1 MTTREGLFMFYDFLI
16 LTLKFGILSFLP
28 MILAIVLDRKHTG
41 IYVGLQII
49 VFLFQYLYVF
59 IFLPGAY
66 LYNVILYNLVNL
78 LLCAVIFGVLYLVLS
93 PSKFRVRSA
102 HGGSEIN
109 SKYIVKPGFT
119 IILALILIIVMGVV
133 VNMGPFAKAIART
146 TNVEE
151 SQQVKNAPMPVIS
164 SSKKEVPVVNSN
176 KTVSSQLQNS
186 LSNVRDSN
194 VYSLNHL
201 RVQFYHGK
209 LVYIAPLDFEGDF
222 FRYVHY
228 KKVPGYFIVDATSKS
243 SHPKFIKRNMAYTPS
258 AYFGHDVNRRIYS
271 AVKGANLVLT
281 SGDAQLEVD
290 EKGRPFYVKTLY
302 KTYGI
307 TSSPNYKESWVG
319 MVDAETGK
327 TKIIKQ
333 KDAPKWL
340 DVTFDPGIAASKVA
354 SFSNDR
360 NGWWN
365 AHGIGGSR
373 TGVMEAVD
381 NVGTEGPDKE
391 FTPISYKGQVY
402 YFASMTSKNKK
413 QTSVLGYIYVNARNG
428 KTYFYREKDDAMT
441 PNRAKSLAENRM
453 KQTQWKASMPLL
465 YRIDG
470 KPTWIVSMIDSNG
483 AFMSYVYLLANGNG
497 TQSTVAVGSDAK
509 TTLTKYRALVS
520 NGLTT
525 ASSSDNSVEKSFSGT
540 VKRVVVDGDNVIFLL
555 DNDDKVFYASSKNDP
570 KNVFVRDGDNVSF
583 SGSVSG
589 NTVNISTSVTIS
601 GLEDK

>member
-1 MTTREGLFMFYDFLI
+1 MFYDFLI

-28 MILAIVLDRKHTG
+28 MILAIVFDKKHTAF
-41 IYVGLQII
+41 YVGLQLII
-49 VFLFQYLYVF
+49 FLIQYLYVF

-66 LYNVILYNLVNL
+66 LYNIIFYNLINL
-78 LLCAVIFGVLYLVLS
+78 LLCTIIFGLLFLIFS
-93 PSKFRVRSA
+93 PNKVSVRSA
-102 HGGSEIN
+102 HGGSTVN
-109 SKYIVKPGFT
+109 LKYIAKPGFG
-119 IILALILIIVMGVV
+119 IILALVIVVALGTI
-133 VNMGPFAKAIART
+133 VNMGPFAKAIAKT
-146 TNVEE
+146 TNVQQ
-151 SQQVKNAPMPVIS
+151 SQQVKDAPMPVIS

-186 LSNVRDSN
+186 LSNVKNSN

-228 KKVPGYFIVDATSKS
+228 KKVPGYFIVDATSKN
-243 SHPKFIKRNMAYTPS
+243 SHPKFVKKDMAYTPS

-271 AVKGANLVLT
+271 AIKGSNLVLT
-281 SGDAQLEVD
+281 GGDAQLEID
-290 EKGRPFYVKTLY
+290 EKGKPYYVKTLY

-307 TSSPNYKESWVG
+307 TRSPNYKKTWLG

-327 TKIIKQ
+327 TRIIEQ
-333 KDAPKWL
+333 KNAPKWL
-340 DVTFDPGIAASKVA
+340 DVTFDPGIASSKVE
-354 SFSNDR
+354 SFSSDR

-381 NVGTEGPDKE
+381 DVGTEGVNKE

-428 KTYFYREKDDAMT
+428 KTYFYREKEDAMT

-497 TQSTVAVGSDAK
+497 TQSSVSVGNDAK

-525 ASSSDNSVEKSFSGT
+525 ASSSDTSVEKTFSGT
-540 VKRVVVDGDNVIFLL
+540 VKRAVIDGDNIIFLL
-555 DNDDKVFYASSKNDP
+555 TNSDKVFYASSKNDS
-570 KNVFVRDGDNVSF
+570 KNIFVRDGDNVKF

-589 NTVNISTSVTIS
+589 NTVNISSSVTIS
-601 GLEDK
+601 GLDDK

>member
-1 MTTREGLFMFYDFLI
+1 MTTREGIIMFYDFLI

-28 MILAIVLDRKHTG
+28 MILAIVFDKKHTAF
-41 IYVGLQII
+41 YVGLQLII
-49 VFLFQYLYVF
+49 FLIQYLYVF

-66 LYNVILYNLVNL
+66 LYNIIFYNLINL
-78 LLCAVIFGVLYLVLS
+78 LLCTIIFGLLFLIFS
-93 PSKFRVRSA
+93 PNKVSVRSA
-102 HGGSEIN
+102 HGGSTVN
-109 SKYIVKPGFT
+109 LKYIAKPGFG
-119 IILALILIIVMGVV
+119 IILALVIVVALGTI
-133 VNMGPFAKAIART
+133 VNMGPFAKAIAKT
-146 TNVEE
+146 TNVQQ
-151 SQQVKNAPMPVIS
+151 SQQVKDAPMPVIS

-186 LSNVRDSN
+186 LSNVKNSN

-228 KKVPGYFIVDATSKS
+228 KKVPGYFIVDATSKN
-243 SHPKFIKRNMAYTPS
+243 SHPKFVKKDMAYTPS
-258 AYFGHDVNRRIYS
+258 EYFGHDVNRRIYS
-271 AVKGANLVLT
+271 AIKGSNLVLT
-281 SGDAQLEVD
+281 GGDAQLEID
-290 EKGRPFYVKTLY
+290 EKGKPYYVKTLY

-307 TSSPNYKESWVG
+307 TRSPNYKKTWLG

-327 TKIIKQ
+327 TRIIEQ
-333 KDAPKWL
+333 KNAPKWL
-340 DVTFDPGIAASKVA
+340 DVTFDPGIASSKVE
-354 SFSNDR
+354 SFSSDR

-381 NVGTEGPDKE
+381 DVGTEGVNKE

-428 KTYFYREKDDAMT
+428 KTYFYREKEDAMT

-497 TQSTVAVGSDAK
+497 TQSSVSVGNDAK

-525 ASSSDNSVEKSFSGT
+525 ASSSDTSVEKTFSGT
-540 VKRVVVDGDNVIFLL
+540 VKRAVIDGDNIIFLL
-555 DNDDKVFYASSKNDP
+555 TNSDKVFYASSKNDS
-570 KNVFVRDGDNVSF
+570 KNIFVRDGDNVKF

-589 NTVNISTSVTIS
+589 NTVNISSSVTIS
-601 GLEDK
+601 GLDDK

>member
-1 MTTREGLFMFYDFLI
+1 MFYDFLI

-28 MILAIVLDRKHTG
+28 MILAIVFGKKHTAF
-41 IYVGLQII
+41 YVGLQLII
-49 VFLFQYLYVF
+49 FLIQYLYVF

-66 LYNVILYNLVNL
+66 LYNIIFYNLINL
-78 LLCAVIFGVLYLVLS
+78 LLCTIIFGLLFLIFS
-93 PSKFRVRSA
+93 PSKVSVRSA
-102 HGGSEIN
+102 HGGSTVN
-109 SKYIVKPGFT
+109 LKYIAKPGFG
-119 IILALILIIVMGVV
+119 IILALVIVVALGTI
-133 VNMGPFAKAIART
+133 VNMGPFAKAIAKT
-146 TNVEE
+146 TNVQQ
-151 SQQVKNAPMPVIS
+151 SQQVKDAPMPVIS

-186 LSNVRDSN
+186 LSNVKNSN

-228 KKVPGYFIVDATSKS
+228 KKVPGYFIVDATSKN
-243 SHPKFIKRNMAYTPS
+243 SHPKFVKKDMAYTPS

-271 AVKGANLVLT
+271 AIKGSNLVLT
-281 SGDAQLEVD
+281 GGDAQLEID
-290 EKGRPFYVKTLY
+290 EKGKPYYVKTLY

-307 TSSPNYKESWVG
+307 TRSPNYKKTWLG

-327 TKIIKQ
+327 TRIIEQ
-333 KDAPKWL
+333 KNAPKWL
-340 DVTFDPGIAASKVA
+340 DVTFDPGIASSKVE
-354 SFSNDR
+354 SFSSDR

-381 NVGTEGPDKE
+381 DVGTEGVNKE
-391 FTPISYKGQVY
+391 FTPISYKGRVY

-428 KTYFYREKDDAMT
+428 KTYFYREKEDAMT

-497 TQSTVAVGSDAK
+497 TQSSVSVGNDAK

-525 ASSSDNSVEKSFSGT
+525 ASSSDTSVEKSFSGT
-540 VKRVVVDGDNVIFLL
+540 VKRAVIDGDNIIFLL
-555 DNDDKVFYASSKNDP
+555 TNSDKIFYASSKNDP
-570 KNVFVRDGDNVSF
+570 KNVFVRDGDNVKF

-589 NTVNISTSVTIS
+589 NTVNISSSVTIS
-601 GLEDK
+601 GLDDK

>member
-1 MTTREGLFMFYDFLI
+1 MTTREGIILFYDFLI

-28 MILAIVLDRKHTG
+28 MILAIVFDKKHTAF
-41 IYVGLQII
+41 YVGLQLII
-49 VFLFQYLYVF
+49 FLIQYLYVF

-66 LYNVILYNLVNL
+66 LYNIIFYNLINL
-78 LLCAVIFGVLYLVLS
+78 LLCTIIFGLLFLIFS
-93 PSKFRVRSA
+93 PSKVSVRSA
-102 HGGSEIN
+102 HGGSTVN
-109 SKYIVKPGFT
+109 LKYIAKPGFG
-119 IILALILIIVMGVV
+119 IILALVIVVALGTI
-133 VNMGPFAKAIART
+133 VNMGPFAKAIAKT
-146 TNVEE
+146 TNVQQ
-151 SQQVKNAPMPVIS
+151 SQQVKDAPMPVIS

-186 LSNVRDSN
+186 LSNVKNSN

-228 KKVPGYFIVDATSKS
+228 KKVPGYFIVDATSKN
-243 SHPKFIKRNMAYTPS
+243 SHPKFVKKDMAYTPS

-271 AVKGANLVLT
+271 AIKGSNLVLT
-281 SGDAQLEVD
+281 GGDAQLEID
-290 EKGRPFYVKTLY
+290 EKGKPYYVKTLY

-307 TSSPNYKESWVG
+307 TRSPNYKKTWLG

-327 TKIIKQ
+327 TRIIEQ
-333 KDAPKWL
+333 KNAPKWL
-340 DVTFDPGIAASKVA
+340 DVTFDPSIASSKVE
-354 SFSNDR
+354 SFSSDR

-381 NVGTEGPDKE
+381 DVGTEGVNKE

-428 KTYFYREKDDAMT
+428 KTYFYREKEDAMT

-497 TQSTVAVGSDAK
+497 TQSSVSVGNDAK

-525 ASSSDNSVEKSFSGT
+525 ASSSDTSVEKTFSGT
-540 VKRVVVDGDNVIFLL
+540 VKRAVIDGDNIIFLL
-555 DNDDKVFYASSKNDP
+555 TNSDKVFYASSKNDP
-570 KNVFVRDGDNVSF
+570 KNVFVRDGDNVKF

-589 NTVNISTSVTIS
+589 NTVNISSSVTIS
-601 GLEDK
+601 GLDDK

>member
-1 MTTREGLFMFYDFLI
+1 MTTREGIIMFYDFLI

-28 MILAIVLDRKHTG
+28 MILAIVFDKKHTAF
-41 IYVGLQII
+41 YVGLQLII
-49 VFLFQYLYVF
+49 FLIQYLYVF

-66 LYNVILYNLVNL
+66 LYNIIFYNLINL
-78 LLCAVIFGVLYLVLS
+78 LLCTIIFGLLFLIFS
-93 PSKFRVRSA
+93 PNKVSVRSA
-102 HGGSEIN
+102 HGGSTVN
-109 SKYIVKPGFT
+109 LKYIAKPGFG
-119 IILALILIIVMGVV
+119 IILALVIVVALGTI
-133 VNMGPFAKAIART
+133 VNMGPFAKAIAKT
-146 TNVEE
+146 TNVQQ
-151 SQQVKNAPMPVIS
+151 SQQVKDAPMPVIS

-186 LSNVRDSN
+186 LSNVKNSN

-228 KKVPGYFIVDATSKS
+228 KKVPGYFIVDATSKN
-243 SHPKFIKRNMAYTPS
+243 SHPKFVKKDMAYTPS

-271 AVKGANLVLT
+271 AIKGSNLVLT
-281 SGDAQLEVD
+281 GGDAQLEID
-290 EKGRPFYVKTLY
+290 EKGKPYYVKTLY

-307 TSSPNYKESWVG
+307 TRSPNYKKTWLG

-327 TKIIKQ
+327 TRIIEQ
-333 KDAPKWL
+333 KNAPKWL
-340 DVTFDPGIAASKVA
+340 DVTFDPGIASSKVE
-354 SFSNDR
+354 SFSSDR

-381 NVGTEGPDKE
+381 DVGTEGVNKE

-428 KTYFYREKDDAMT
+428 KTYFYREKEDAMT

-497 TQSTVAVGSDAK
+497 TQSSVSVGNDAK

-525 ASSSDNSVEKSFSGT
+525 ASSSDTSVEKTFSGT
-540 VKRVVVDGDNVIFLL
+540 VKRAVIDGDNIIFLL
-555 DNDDKVFYASSKNDP
+555 TNSDKVFYASSKNDS
-570 KNVFVRDGDNVSF
+570 KNIFVRDGDNVKF

-589 NTVNISTSVTIS
+589 NTVNISSSVTIS
-601 GLEDK
+601 GLDDK

>member
-1 MTTREGLFMFYDFLI
+1 MFFDFLI

-28 MILAIVLDRKHTG
+28 MIVAVFLDKKHTAF
-41 IYVGLQII
+41 YVGLQFII
-49 VFLFQYLYVF
+49 FCIQYLYVF
-59 IFLPGAY
+59 IFLPGSY
-66 LYNVILYNLVNL
+66 LYNVIFYNLINL
-78 LLCAVIFGVLYLVLS
+78 LLCTVIFGIIYLMFTS
-93 PSKFRVRSA
+93 SNFRIKSA
-102 HGGSEIN
+102 HGESQIN
-109 SKYIVKPGFT
+109 SKYIFKPAVG
-119 IILALILIIVMGVV
+119 IILALLLIIVIGTL
-133 VNMGPFAKAIART
+133 VNMGPFAKAIAKT
-146 TNVEE
+146 TDVQQ

-164 SSKKEVPVVNSN
+164 SNKREVPVVNSN
-176 KTVSSQLQNS
+176 KTVNSQLQNS
-186 LSNVRDSN
+186 LSNVKNSN

-209 LVYIAPLDFEGDF
+209 LVYISPLDFEGDF
-222 FRYVHY
+222 FRYIHY
-228 KKVPGYFIVDATSKS
+228 KKVPGYFIVDATSKD
-243 SHPKFIKRNMAYTPS
+243 SHPQFIKKDMSYTPS

-271 AVKGANLVLT
+271 AIKGSNLVLT
-281 SGDAQLEVD
+281 SGDAQLEID
-290 EKGRPFYVKTLY
+290 EKGKPFYVKTLY

-307 TSSPNYKESWVG
+307 TKSPNYKKSWIG
-319 MVDAETGK
+319 LVDAETGK
-327 TKIIKQ
+327 TRIIAQ

-340 DVTFDPGIAASKVA
+340 DVTFDPGIAAGKVE

-381 NVGTEGPDKE
+381 DVGTEGPNKE

-413 QTSVLGYIYVNARNG
+413 QTSVLGYVYVNARSG

-497 TQSTVAVGSDAK
+497 TQSTVAVGNDAK

-525 ASSSDNSVEKSFSGT
+525 ASSSNPSVEKSFKGT
-540 VKRVVVDGDNVIFLL
+540 VKRAVIDGDNIIFLL
-555 DNDDKVFYASSKNDP
+555 DNSNKVFYASRKNDP
-570 KNVFVRDGDNVSF
+570 KNIFVRDGDEVSF
-583 SGSVSG
+583 SGSESG
-589 NTVNISTSVTIS
+589 NTVNISSSVTIS
-601 GLEDK
+601 GLVSK

>member
-1 MTTREGLFMFYDFLI
+1 MTNREGIIVFYDFLI

-28 MILAIVLDRKHTG
+28 MILAIVFDKKHTVF
-41 IYVGLQII
+41 YVGLQLVI
-49 VFLFQYLYVF
+49 FLIQYLYVF

-66 LYNVILYNLVNL
+66 LYNVIFYNLINL
-78 LLCAVIFGVLYLVLS
+78 LLCTIIFGILFLIFS
-93 PSKFRVRSA
+93 PSKFSVRSA
-102 HGGSEIN
+102 HGGSSLN
-109 SKYIVKPGFT
+109 LKYIAKPGFG
-119 IILALILIIVMGVV
+119 IILALVIVVALGII
-133 VNMGPFAKAIART
+133 VNMGPFAKAISKT
-146 TNVEE
+146 TNVQQ
-151 SQQVKNAPMPVIS
+151 SQQVKDAPMPVIS

-186 LSNVRDSN
+186 LSNVKNSN

-228 KKVPGYFIVDATSKS
+228 KKVPGYFIVDATSKN
-243 SHPKFIKRNMAYTPS
+243 SHPKFVKKDMAYTPS

-271 AVKGANLVLT
+271 AIKGSNLVLT
-281 SGDAQLEVD
+281 GGDAQLEID
-290 EKGRPFYVKTLY
+290 EKGKPYYVKTLY

-307 TSSPNYKESWVG
+307 TRSPNYKKTWLG

-327 TKIIKQ
+327 TRIIEQ
-333 KDAPKWL
+333 KNAPKWL
-340 DVTFDPGIAASKVA
+340 DVTFDPGIASSKVE
-354 SFSNDR
+354 SFSSDR

-381 NVGTEGPDKE
+381 DVGTEGINKE

-428 KTYFYREKDDAMT
+428 KTYFYREKEDAMT

-497 TQSTVAVGSDAK
+497 TQSSVSVGNDAK

-525 ASSSDNSVEKSFSGT
+525 ASSSDTSVEKVFSGT
-540 VKRVVVDGDNVIFLL
+540 VKRAVIDGDNIIFLL
-555 DNDDKVFYASSKNDP
+555 NNSDKVFYASSKNDP
-570 KNVFVRDGDNVSF
+570 KNVFVRDGDNVKF
-583 SGSVSG
+583 SGAVSE
-589 NTVNISTSVTIS
+589 NTVNISSSVAIS
-601 GLEDK
+601 GLDDK